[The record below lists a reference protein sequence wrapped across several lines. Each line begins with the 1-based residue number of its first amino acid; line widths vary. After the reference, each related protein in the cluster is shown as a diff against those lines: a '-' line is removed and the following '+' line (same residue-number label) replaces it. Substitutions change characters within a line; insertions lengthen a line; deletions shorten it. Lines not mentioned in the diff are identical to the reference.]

1 MSIFFLK
8 MVIHEFNG
16 YVLVYEF
23 AISRIWKFNCL
34 MEFNRRVETLVEFQI
49 FKGPNIKFMAL

>member
-1 MSIFFLK
+1 

-16 YVLVYEF
+16 YVLTYEF
-23 AISRIWKFNCL
+23 AISGIWKFKCL
-34 MEFNRRVETLVEFQI
+34 MEFNRRVDTLMEFQN